1 MLGILTATLKMNAMM
16 GLLQRVLP
24 LFTAMGNKLQELEIL
39 FLVVT
44 LLLQADK
51 LFLWVIRMYKNT
63 FKMINGDIILD
74 KDLIMVN
81 GQEELRQNIENRLSV
96 NQGEWFLNIGLGLD
110 YPAISGKGV
119 TDKEIELA
127 IRECCLQDDRIKEV
141 RNVTVKRDAALRV
154 VDINITIIDKDENNI
169 FLQEVV
175 NVG

>member
-1 MLGILTATLKMNAMM
+1 
-16 GLLQRVLP
+16 
-24 LFTAMGNKLQELEIL
+24 
-39 FLVVT
+39 
-44 LLLQADK
+44 
-51 LFLWVIRMYKNT
+51 MYKNT
-63 FKMINGDIILD
+63 FQMINGDIILD

-119 TDKEIELA
+119 TDKEIELS